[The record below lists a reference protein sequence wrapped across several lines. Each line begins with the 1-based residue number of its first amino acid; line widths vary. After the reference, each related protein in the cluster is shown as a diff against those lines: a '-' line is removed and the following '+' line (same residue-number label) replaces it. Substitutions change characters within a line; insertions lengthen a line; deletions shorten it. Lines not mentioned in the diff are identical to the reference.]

1 MPIYTQGFCMANC
14 TRRDFKL
21 SLHYLAFKR
30 SGHSDSNLEV
40 ALDTLLAF
48 SIFQDTQGVEK
59 NI

>member
-1 MPIYTQGFCMANC
+1 MANC